1 MLAWIHRNLPIVL
14 ASILSVLVHTA
25 VLFPLIEVLGSGRFN
40 SDRAQKTLGRE
51 LPGLKGPERD
61 RETDRIEHRE
71 KQVRRKLTIR
81 KIQEEIKQR
90 EPEPEKPDEKQPD
103 PVEPEPELEERV
115 ELGID
120 ESDAVTMNWIG
131 FSEYEKHLA
140 ALAEVEQA
148 ALRLESSSGSRGD
161 GPSTLPP
168 TPPTETVATSPQPAP
183 DPAPSTELG
192 SAAATET
199 TLVGATSPAPSA
211 PAPATAATT
220 REEPANSDALEEAAA
235 KAVEETSRTDAPAD
249 AAREEPVPAQP
260 DAAVEPTDVP
270 DLLARPADDPRDGTM
285 SPPSRPLG
293 EQPRS
298 PVPPLPDDPRDAA
311 PSGADLLRDPRE
323 GADRD
328 VVSPIPPSERVD
340 DAQDPTVPPDRTETV
355 GPSNDAAAQSGQKT
369 AAGGALGAQT
379 VPGTATVPNQP
390 APSGAPGDARSDQGR
405 LSTRESDPTST
416 IDVPQAVWQ
425 FGAPLARKGV
435 RLDTVRPRFSTLNLI
450 DGIRFNPIVELVIGR
465 DGVPQHVVISRSTGN
480 LGANEE
486 LRAALYKWRASGKQ
500 IEQLKPGQTITI
512 RLRLIMLAD

>member
-14 ASILSVLVHTA
+14 ASMLSLLVHTA
-25 VLFPLIEVLGSGRFN
+25 VLFPLIEVIGSGRFN
-40 SDRAQKTLGRE
+40 SDRAQQTLGRE
-51 LPGLKGPERD
+51 FPGLEGNERD
-61 RETDRIEHRE
+61 RETDRLEHRE
-71 KQVRRKLTIR
+71 KQVRRKLNIR
-81 KIQEEIKQR
+81 RIQEQIRQR
-90 EPEPEKPDEKQPD
+90 EPERKPK
-103 PVEPEPELEERV
+103 EPEAKADIEEEKEEEKV

-148 ALRLESSSGSRGD
+148 ALRLETSSGSRGE

-168 TPPTETVATSPQPAP
+168 TPPAESLAVSPQPGP
-183 DPAPSTELG
+183 DPDPSVDRGIAAP
-192 SAAATET
+192 TET
-199 TLVGATSPAPSA
+199 TLAGATSTAPSA
-211 PAPATAATT
+211 PAPATAETA
-220 REEPANSDALEEAAA
+220 RDEAAA
-235 KAVEETSRTDAPAD
+235 SVDTTSDTTSDSANETDRPATDRPLSEPATET
-249 AAREEPVPAQP
+249 ATETPT
-260 DAAVEPTDVP
+260 EPTAVP
-270 DLLARPADDPRDGTM
+270 ELLARPAEDPRDGTLT
-285 SPPSRPLG
+285 SPPPQ
-293 EQPRS
+293 ETES
-298 PVPPLPDDPRDAA
+298 PVKSA
-311 PSGADLLRDPRE
+311 PSGADLLREPRE
-323 GADRD
+323 GADREI
-328 VVSPIPPSERVD
+328 VSPLPPSERVD
-340 DAQDPTVPPDRTETV
+340 ETADPTVPAERTEAA
-355 GPSNDAAAQSGQKT
+355 GASNDPAEQTGSKS
-369 AAGGALGAQT
+369 AAGGALGAQA
-379 VPGTATVPNQP
+379 VPGTSTMPSQP
-390 APSGAPGDARSDQGR
+390 SPAGAPGDARSEQGR

-435 RLDTVRPRFSTLNLI
+435 RLDTVRPRFTTLNLI